1 MDALHAGD
9 PARVGSF
16 ELLGRL
22 GAGGMGQVYLGRDR
36 QGRHAAVKVIHP
48 GHAADPDFRKRFA
61 REIATARRVD
71 SPWTAAVL
79 DADPHAPQPWLA
91 TAYVPGSDLGAVV
104 GASGPLP
111 EPAVVVLASGLA
123 RALAHLHG
131 AGVVHRDIKPSNI
144 LLAADGP
151 RLIDFGIA
159 RAADATKI
167 THTGMVVGTPAY
179 MSPEQ
184 ARGDES
190 GPPGDVFSFAAV
202 VVYAATGTGPFG
214 TASHPVAM
222 LRRVMDDE
230 PDLSRLPAALRP
242 HLEPCFAKDPAARP
256 SAAVLAARLA
266 TLDPRHAPPA
276 TLAPGAPVFGAP
288 TIVTQAA
295 AAPAKRRRRPRV
307 LIGLAAAAVA
317 LAAGSGVALAGGAG
331 APGWSAAVST
341 SRNAAYD
348 VPPPWTADDAGRTRG
363 YRSKF
368 GSAGLLSG
376 TAVYQ
381 ADAPSPCPGEDRY
394 TLAWSGITGSASP
407 DPAAAARNTAKA
419 WIPYFEPAEG
429 DGSPYADTRHLLQ
442 PRMTYRT
449 PRPVTVNGQ
458 GGSHLTADVTVSPEK
473 CGSRRKVMHVVA
485 VPDGAGASLV
495 WVLFAEQDVPGALT
509 DADVDAI
516 VATLRPAGLEHE
528 CAPEIRAVGSWC

>member
-91 TAYVPGSDLGAVV
+91 TAYVPGSDLGVVV
-104 GASGPLP
+104 GAGGPLP
-111 EPAVVVLASGLA
+111 EPAVLILANGLA
-123 RALAHLHG
+123 QALAHLHG

-214 TASHPVAM
+214 TAAHPVAM

-256 SAAVLAARLA
+256 SAAELVALLAP
-266 TLDPRHAPPA
+266 LDPGYARPLGPPA
-276 TLAPGAPVFGAP
+276 TPAPDEP
-288 TIVTQAA
+288 TLVTQA
-295 AAPAKRRRRPRV
+295 PVNRWRRPRA
-307 LIGLAAAAVA
+307 LIGLAAAVVV
-317 LAAGSGVALAGGAG
+317 LATGSGVALAGGAG
-331 APGWSAAVST
+331 APASSVAVST

-348 VPPPWTADDAGRTRG
+348 VPPPWTADGAGGTRG
-363 YRSKF
+363 YRSTF
-368 GSAGLLSG
+368 GSTGLLSG

-381 ADAPSPCPGEDRY
+381 AAGPSPCPGEDRY

-407 DPAAAARNTAKA
+407 DPGAAARNVAKI
-419 WIPYFEPAEG
+419 WTPYFEPVE
-429 DGSPYADTRHLLQ
+429 DGGPFVFRQTVTPPQ
-442 PRMTYRT
+442 ITYRP
-449 PRPVTVNGQ
+449 PRQVTVNGQ
-458 GGSHLTADVTVSPEK
+458 VGSHLAADVTVSPER

-485 VPDGAGASLV
+485 VPDGAGASLA
-495 WVLFAEQDVPGALT
+495 WVLFAEQDVPGAVT

-516 VATLRPAGLEHE
+516 VATLRPAGLEHQ
-528 CAPEIRAVGSWC
+528 CAPDIRAVGSWC